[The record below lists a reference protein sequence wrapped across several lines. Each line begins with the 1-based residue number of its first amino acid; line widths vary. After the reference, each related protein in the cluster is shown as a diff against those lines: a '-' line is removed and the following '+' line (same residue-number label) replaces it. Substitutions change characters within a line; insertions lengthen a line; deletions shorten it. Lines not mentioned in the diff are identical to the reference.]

1 MRLLMPEEGRKGQLP
16 KLRPV
21 VRCPVAVAA
30 PPHQLPSL
38 VLLAE
43 GSTHDPIEEQQEE
56 EGQVVGSLFHHH
68 HHLLL
73 PLLSIHRITPFPG
86 QAYTRCGS
94 TYGSLGLCL
103 FKLSLFSSIEVSI
116 CTPIV
121 HWSPLWWQQAPEI
134 RFFHASPSRI
144 IHPAPSRS
152 SRALQSVHC
161 RGLVLGSAKS

>member
-1 MRLLMPEEGRKGQLP
+1 MLMPKEDWEGSP
-16 KLRPV
+16 IFCPI
-21 VRCPVAVAA
+21 VRRPVAVAA
-30 PPHQLPSL
+30 PPHQLASF

-43 GSTHDPIEEQQEE
+43 GSTHPEPHIEEQQEE
-56 EGQVVGSLFHHH
+56 SQVVGSLFHHH
-68 HHLLL
+68 LHLSLLL
-73 PLLSIHRITPFPG
+73 LSQNHPLPWSGLHTVWVHLWVTGPF
-86 QAYTRCGS
+86 S
-94 TYGSLGLCL
+94 F

-134 RFFHASPSRI
+134 RFFHAFPSLI

-161 RGLVLGSAKS
+161 RGLVLGSAK